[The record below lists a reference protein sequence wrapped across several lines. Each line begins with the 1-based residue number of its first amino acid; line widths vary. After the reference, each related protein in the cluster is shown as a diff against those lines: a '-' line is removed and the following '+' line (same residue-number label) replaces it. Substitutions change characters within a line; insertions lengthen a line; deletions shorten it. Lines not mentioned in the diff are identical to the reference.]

1 MRKFAV
7 VVNPKSAHS
16 AAGRKWEEIET
27 LLAAR
32 VRDYSIFFTKAP
44 GDATGLTRNALHDGF
59 DTVVAVG
66 GDGTINEVVNGF
78 FENGLP
84 VNPRAAFGIIP
95 LGTGGDFVRT
105 AGISKNVG
113 SALET
118 LTAGR
123 STSVDVGKCTFRGY
137 SGEMEERFFL
147 NIADIGLGGETV
159 DRVNRSSKRFGG
171 FLSFLYGSFMALIQY
186 RNKRV
191 RFAVDGGDAREEVL
205 NSLIVAN
212 GQYFGGGMWIAP
224 EARIDDGLFD
234 VVILGNYN
242 LLSSLL
248 KFPRI
253 YSGSHLKL
261 SGVRHFTAKKIEVAS
276 SERVLLDI
284 DGEQPG
290 VAPVTFEILPGS
302 LDLVV
307 SASYTGSR

>member
-1 MRKFAV
+1 M
-7 VVNPKSAHS
+7 
-16 AAGRKWEEIET
+16 
-27 LLAAR
+27 
-32 VRDYSIFFTKAP
+32 
-44 GDATGLTRNALHDGF
+44 
-59 DTVVAVG
+59 
-66 GDGTINEVVNGF
+66 
-78 FENGLP
+78 
-84 VNPRAAFGIIP
+84 
-95 LGTGGDFVRT
+95 
-105 AGISKNVG
+105 
-113 SALET
+113 
-118 LTAGR
+118 
-123 STSVDVGKCTFRGY
+123 
-137 SGEMEERFFL
+137 
-147 NIADIGLGGETV
+147 
-159 DRVNRSSKRFGG
+159 
-171 FLSFLYGSFMALIQY
+171 IQY